1 MVQLAA
7 YESGVFNNDPQGFRS
22 ADPPSRST
30 GESEGSAGE
39 TSGPMDPPMIRALI
53 AGRSRVHGEAL
64 AAALSHG
71 RRVQV
76 VATTSQ
82 PGEVLSLLGD
92 VTPDIVL
99 VDFATPEAVR
109 IVADIRRR
117 TPKVRV
123 VAITLGETEAE
134 VIQLAEAGVAGY
146 VLPDGSL
153 DDLIIAVE
161 SAVRGE
167 LYCPPRVAFTLLRRV
182 SAIAAELRDMGQKA
196 THSPL
201 GTVTDRE
208 REILDLV
215 DGGMSNKAIAGR
227 LGIELATVK
236 NHVHNLL
243 KKLHVHRRIDA
254 SAWYRRGGFHLKLE
268 PQQHS
273 PGGATQKPHRESRG
287 EA

>member
-1 MVQLAA
+1 
-7 YESGVFNNDPQGFRS
+7 
-22 ADPPSRST
+22 
-30 GESEGSAGE
+30 
-39 TSGPMDPPMIRALI
+39 MIRAVI

-71 RRVQV
+71 RRVRV
-76 VATTSQ
+76 LATVSH
-82 PGEVLSLLGD
+82 PHEVLARL
-92 VTPDIVL
+92 VEAPDIVL
-99 VDFATPEAVR
+99 VNYATPEAVR

-117 TPKVRV
+117 APNVRV

-167 LYCPPRVAFTLLRRV
+167 LYCPPRMAFSLLRRLGV
-182 SAIAAELRDMGQKA
+182 MATVLRDEEQGA

-201 GTVTDRE
+201 GALSGRE
-208 REILDLV
+208 REILQLV
-215 DGGMSNKAIAGR
+215 DEGMANKAIARR
-227 LGIELATVK
+227 LVIELPTVK
-236 NHVHNLL
+236 NHVHNIL

-254 SAWYRRGGFHLKLE
+254 STWYRQGGFHLKLDL
-268 PQQHS
+268 
-273 PGGATQKPHRESRG
+273 
-287 EA
+287 

>member
-1 MVQLAA
+1 M
-7 YESGVFNNDPQGFRS
+7 
-22 ADPPSRST
+22 
-30 GESEGSAGE
+30 
-39 TSGPMDPPMIRALI
+39 
-53 AGRSRVHGEAL
+53 
-64 AAALSHG
+64 
-71 RRVQV
+71 QV
-76 VATTSQ
+76 VATTSH
-82 PGEVLSLLGD
+82 PREVLTLLSD

-109 IVADIRRR
+109 IVADITRR
-117 TPKVRV
+117 TPHVRV

-182 SAIAAELRDMGQKA
+182 SAIAAELTDAGQEA

-201 GTVTDRE
+201 GTLTGRE

-215 DGGMSNKAIAGR
+215 DDGMTNKAIAGR
-227 LGIELATVK
+227 LVIELPTVK
-236 NHVHNLL
+236 NHVHNIL

-268 PQQHS
+268 PQQYS
-273 PGGATQKPHRESRG
+273 PGGSKQKPHRESRG